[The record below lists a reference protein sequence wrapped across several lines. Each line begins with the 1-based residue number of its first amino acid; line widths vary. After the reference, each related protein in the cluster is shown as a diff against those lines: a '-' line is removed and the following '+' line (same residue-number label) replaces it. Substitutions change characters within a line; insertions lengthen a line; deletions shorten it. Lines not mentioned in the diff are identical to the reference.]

1 MVNERRAFAVVPKA
15 TVRGRETEMKELLPI
30 LCAAAL
36 TLLLAACAT
45 DRIYSGGGVGYHASQ
60 HRADHGQNSH

>member
-1 MVNERRAFAVVPKA
+1 
-15 TVRGRETEMKELLPI
+15 MKELLPI